1 MGAMLKFPI
10 AENCTMP
17 WEAIASA
24 DMGVTVMLCICR
36 LDAIIIDPPPQ
47 EAVIRKVIAAMRTS
61 RAVEY
66 LRGKGLRADDLRI
79 DTSNSAEKGKR

>member
-24 DMGVTVMLCICR
+24 DMGVTVMLCIWR

-47 EAVIRKVIAAMRTS
+47 EAVNKKVAIVRKTNKTS
-61 RAVEY
+61 EY
-66 LRGKGLRADDLRI
+66 RRKKCL
-79 DTSNSAEKGKR
+79 